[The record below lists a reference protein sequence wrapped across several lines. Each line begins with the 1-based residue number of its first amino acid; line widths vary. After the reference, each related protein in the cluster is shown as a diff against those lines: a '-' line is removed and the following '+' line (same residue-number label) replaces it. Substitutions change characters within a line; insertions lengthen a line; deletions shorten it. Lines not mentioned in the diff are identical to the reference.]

1 MCGFVVFLFKI
12 KSNYFLQ
19 KSRKF
24 DKKRHKVPKKG
35 LKNENKRNICVD
47 FGEKGA
53 IIKSQK
59 QMFVICSEVIFMTTF
74 ASLQIVFMLTL
85 ILVGAYTIFR
95 EKDLIKFERKV
106 KKYVKSFF
114 KALYLTVQ
122 EKKNSKVNTKV
133 EDIRS
138 AQYNE
143 EYAQMLANIN
153 KASKIEDVL
162 VA

>member
-1 MCGFVVFLFKI
+1 
-12 KSNYFLQ
+12 
-19 KSRKF
+19 
-24 DKKRHKVPKKG
+24 
-35 LKNENKRNICVD
+35 
-47 FGEKGA
+47 
-53 IIKSQK
+53 
-59 QMFVICSEVIFMTTF
+59 MTTF

-106 KKYVKSFF
+106 KKYVKTFF

>member
-1 MCGFVVFLFKI
+1 
-12 KSNYFLQ
+12 
-19 KSRKF
+19 
-24 DKKRHKVPKKG
+24 
-35 LKNENKRNICVD
+35 
-47 FGEKGA
+47 
-53 IIKSQK
+53 
-59 QMFVICSEVIFMTTF
+59 MTTF

-85 ILVGAYTIFR
+85 VLIGAYTIFR
-95 EKDLIKFERKV
+95 EKDLIRFERKV
-106 KKYVKSFF
+106 KKYVKAFF

-133 EDIRS
+133 EDIRT

-162 VA
+162 VAWHKRFRYNIIINIKRWFYDY